1 MDVAN
6 LTVSIKTSGVSG
18 AKNDLNNLDGAV
30 KKAKNS
36 ADQFRGSLLAVKAAA
51 AAIAGSALIKEFVQT
66 ADAMSNMNSRLKMAT
81 SSMSEFLLQQKA
93 MHALARET
101 HSDIEDTTNLYV
113 KLAPA
118 LKDLGKSTSEINDI
132 VSSFTKALKLGG
144 ASAEESA
151 AAIKQF
157 GQAMG
162 SGALRGDEFNSIAEA
177 SPTLLRYMAEGLGV
191 NVGELRKLGSEGK
204 LTAEALSDAFSKM
217 KETIDED
224 FSQLPVTVGSAF
236 TDLKTE
242 IALIIDEFNNANGIT
257 QGLSATIK
265 FFADAIKNSKD
276 TIMGFVNGVID
287 FSKHLGILAA
297 TFYAVKKAKAVYM
310 ALSTPFVV
318 QVSTGTIQLGLMDRA
333 LMGVG
338 ATLGSIKA
346 AVISLKAAFMG
357 FLPTLAIYAAV
368 EAFLALK
375 DSMDDAGVSAGKL
388 NEILNTTN
396 AELQKLSQNK
406 RDLYGMSLQESLD
419 ANFKKRDELQKK
431 LDADRKYGKLNN
443 YFKLS
448 DKEKLEIKSQIEDI
462 NEQIHKTVEKRKEI
476 SKINLGLDTSATQE
490 KKDDAYLTSL
500 RKKIDNLHITTID
513 DLKKDLANVQKE
525 MADEAK
531 KPANTIRTQ
540 MAQEEYIEKLK
551 IKEKEILNKIN
562 KEETKSVKD
571 LNSAYLEIA
580 QSGMSEFEKA
590 RDNLER
596 KTKKWLEDGVN
607 PERVAYYRKN
617 ELKRINLEE
626 EKRKLTG
633 RGGLRSVKDTS
644 EQDAKKAERERI
656 RQINEELKL
665 KDRMFDLQKRAA
677 DLSYSEVEKNQ
688 KLVTIEYERAQASY
702 KALLDKKEISKQFY
716 DEAMAL
722 EERLYQKQMFDASEW
737 GRAMESGLSGVEN
750 AMSSFLDYSNDGF
763 LKFGDLAKS
772 VLGEIY
778 KALVRELIIS
788 QMIAAIRRGVSGLF
802 SGVGGAANAGAGAG
816 MAGAIGNAQG
826 GVYASAGLHAYANSI
841 VSKPTFFAFANGGV
855 PRLGVMGERNG
866 GSPEAI
872 MPLTRTSSG
881 DLGVKAQLS
890 NIKIEVINQ
899 TKEDAQVTNTQV
911 RQDPE
916 GYVVSLMMSGYAKN
930 KNGIRDMLRK

>member
-6 LTVSIKTSGVSG
+6 LNVSIKTSGVSG

-118 LKDLGKSTSEINDI
+118 LKDLGKSTSEINDM

-204 LTAEALSDAFSKM
+204 LTAEALSNAFSKM

-242 IALIIDEFNNANGIT
+242 ISLLADDFNKVSDATG
-257 QGLSATIK
+257 GLSGAIEY
-265 FFADAIKNSKD
+265 FANLIKNNRPDIVEFGRDAYRTFEFVGVSATEGLARLGKAFYGIYAALVSAVD
-276 TIMGFVNGVID
+276 LITNFIQNRLNSFYKAVEDGYNSFANKLHLDRIEIKPSTIGTD
-287 FSKHLGILAA
+287 FSKDVLEKMKSFDEVIQNAQKARENIVKELSNN
-297 TFYAVKKAKAVYM
+297 TTRQEYALREAKAL
-310 ALSTPFVV
+310 A
-318 QVSTGTIQLGLMDRA
+318 QLTTDIMRGRQDQKAVPRA
-333 LMGVG
+333 QESSKKGV
-338 ATLGSIKA
+338 AKA
-346 AVISLKAAFMG
+346 A
-357 FLPTLAIYAAV
+357 
-368 EAFLALK
+368 
-375 DSMDDAGVSAGKL
+375 
-388 NEILNTTN
+388 
-396 AELQKLSQNK
+396 
-406 RDLYGMSLQESLD
+406 R
-419 ANFKKRDELQKK
+419 
-431 LDADRKYGKLNN
+431 
-443 YFKLS
+443 
-448 DKEKLEIKSQIEDI
+448 
-462 NEQIHKTVEKRKEI
+462 
-476 SKINLGLDTSATQE
+476 
-490 KKDDAYLTSL
+490 
-500 RKKIDNLHITTID
+500 
-513 DLKKDLANVQKE
+513 
-525 MADEAK
+525 
-531 KPANTIRTQ
+531 
-540 MAQEEYIEKLK
+540 
-551 IKEKEILNKIN
+551 
-562 KEETKSVKD
+562 
-571 LNSAYLEIA
+571 
-580 QSGMSEFEKA
+580 
-590 RDNLER
+590 
-596 KTKKWLEDGVN
+596 
-607 PERVAYYRKN
+607 
-617 ELKRINLEE
+617 
-626 EKRKLTG
+626 
-633 RGGLRSVKDTS
+633 DTS

-688 KLVTIEYERAQASY
+688 KLVAIEYERAQASY
-702 KALLDKKEISKQFY
+702 KALLQKGEISRQFY

-737 GRAMESGLSGVEN
+737 GRAMESGLSGIEN
-750 AMSSFLDYSNDGF
+750 AMSSFLDYSSDGF

-802 SGVGGAANAGAGAG
+802 GGVGGAANAGAGAG

-841 VSKPTFFAFANGGV
+841 VSKPTFFAFANGGI
-855 PRLGVMGERNG
+855 PNLGVMGERNG

-872 MPLTRTSSG
+872 MPLARTSNG
-881 DLGVKAQLS
+881 DLGVKAQLA

-916 GYVVSLMMSGYAKN
+916 GYVISLVMSGYAKN

>member
-36 ADQFRGSLLAVKAAA
+36 ADQFRGTILAVKAAVA
-51 AAIAGSALIKEFVQT
+51 TLAGSALIKEFVQT

-118 LKDLGKSTSEINDI
+118 LKNLGKSTSEINDM

-151 AAIKQF
+151 SAIKQF

-242 IALIIDEFNNANGIT
+242 ISLLTDDFNKVSDATG
-257 QGLSATIK
+257 GLSGAIEY
-265 FFADAIKNSKD
+265 FANLIKNNRSD
-276 TIMGFVNGVID
+276 IIEFGRDVYRSFELMGT
-287 FSKHLGILAA
+287 GILYLGTGVVNAFTAIPTAVLLAIDNMVSIIEQRINAA
-297 TFYAVKKAKAVYM
+297 IGMAEMAYNTIAQLWGGEASFKRVDISTHLADGLLNFRSKLENEIKNIKKSAGGILDDIIEDTTKKEAGMREARALAQSAFDIVRGRQDQKAVPRAQESSKKGVAKA
-310 ALSTPFVV
+310 
-318 QVSTGTIQLGLMDRA
+318 
-333 LMGVG
+333 
-338 ATLGSIKA
+338 
-346 AVISLKAAFMG
+346 
-357 FLPTLAIYAAV
+357 
-368 EAFLALK
+368 
-375 DSMDDAGVSAGKL
+375 
-388 NEILNTTN
+388 
-396 AELQKLSQNK
+396 
-406 RDLYGMSLQESLD
+406 
-419 ANFKKRDELQKK
+419 
-431 LDADRKYGKLNN
+431 
-443 YFKLS
+443 
-448 DKEKLEIKSQIEDI
+448 
-462 NEQIHKTVEKRKEI
+462 
-476 SKINLGLDTSATQE
+476 
-490 KKDDAYLTSL
+490 
-500 RKKIDNLHITTID
+500 
-513 DLKKDLANVQKE
+513 
-525 MADEAK
+525 
-531 KPANTIRTQ
+531 
-540 MAQEEYIEKLK
+540 
-551 IKEKEILNKIN
+551 
-562 KEETKSVKD
+562 
-571 LNSAYLEIA
+571 
-580 QSGMSEFEKA
+580 A
-590 RDNLER
+590 R
-596 KTKKWLEDGVN
+596 
-607 PERVAYYRKN
+607 
-617 ELKRINLEE
+617 
-626 EKRKLTG
+626 
-633 RGGLRSVKDTS
+633 DTS

-688 KLVTIEYERAQASY
+688 KLVAIEYERARASY

-737 GRAMESGLSGVEN
+737 GRAMESGLSGIEN
-750 AMSSFLDYSNDGF
+750 AMSSFLDYSSDGF

-802 SGVGGAANAGAGAG
+802 GGVGGAANAGAGAG
-816 MAGAIGNAQG
+816 LAGAIPHAQG

-841 VSKPTFFAFANGGV
+841 VSKPTFFAFANGGI
-855 PRLGVMGERNG
+855 PNLGVMGERNG

-872 MPLTRTSSG
+872 MPLTRTSNG
-881 DLGVKAQLS
+881 DLGVKAQLA

-916 GYVVSLMMSGYAKN
+916 GYVVSLVMSGYAKN

>member
-1 MDVAN
+1 MFESVLRVVFKSEGLDKTKDDLKKLDRETKELKKNAEQLRN
-6 LTVSIKTSGVSG
+6 SIKS
-18 AKNDLNNLDGAV
+18 LDQVRSAITALRTAV
-30 KKAKNS
+30 A
-36 ADQFRGSLLAVKAAA
+36 AV
-51 AAIAGSALIKEFVQT
+51 AGSALIKELIQT

-113 KLAPA
+113 KLVPA
-118 LKDLGKSTSEINDI
+118 LKDLGKSTSEINDM

-144 ASAEESA
+144 ASAQESA

-242 IALIIDEFNNANGIT
+242 ISLLTDDFNKVSDATGGISGAIEYFANLIKNNRSDIIEFGRDVYRSFELMGTGILYLGAGVVKSFT
-257 QGLSATIK
+257 TMPAAVLSAVDKMVDVIVQRINATIDMAETAYNTIAQLWGGETSFK
-265 FFADAIKNSKD
+265 RVDISTHLADGLLNFRSKLEDEIKNIKKSA
-276 TIMGFVNGVID
+276 
-287 FSKHLGILAA
+287 SGILDDIIED
-297 TFYAVKKAKAVYM
+297 TTKKEAGMREARALAQSAFDIMRGRQDQKAV
-310 ALSTPFVV
+310 P
-318 QVSTGTIQLGLMDRA
+318 RA
-333 LMGVG
+333 
-338 ATLGSIKA
+338 
-346 AVISLKAAFMG
+346 
-357 FLPTLAIYAAV
+357 
-368 EAFLALK
+368 
-375 DSMDDAGVSAGKL
+375 
-388 NEILNTTN
+388 
-396 AELQKLSQNK
+396 
-406 RDLYGMSLQESLD
+406 QESS
-419 ANFKKRDELQKK
+419 KK
-431 LDADRKYGKLNN
+431 G
-443 YFKLS
+443 
-448 DKEKLEIKSQIEDI
+448 
-462 NEQIHKTVEKRKEI
+462 V
-476 SKINLGLDTSATQE
+476 
-490 KKDDAYLTSL
+490 
-500 RKKIDNLHITTID
+500 
-513 DLKKDLANVQKE
+513 
-525 MADEAK
+525 
-531 KPANTIRTQ
+531 
-540 MAQEEYIEKLK
+540 
-551 IKEKEILNKIN
+551 
-562 KEETKSVKD
+562 
-571 LNSAYLEIA
+571 
-580 QSGMSEFEKA
+580 A
-590 RDNLER
+590 RAAR
-596 KTKKWLEDGVN
+596 
-607 PERVAYYRKN
+607 
-617 ELKRINLEE
+617 
-626 EKRKLTG
+626 
-633 RGGLRSVKDTS
+633 DTS

-688 KLVTIEYERAQASY
+688 KLASIEYERARASY

-722 EERLYQKQMFDASEW
+722 EEKLYQKQMFDASEW
-737 GRAMESGLSGVEN
+737 GRVMESGLSGIEN
-750 AMSSFLDYSNDGF
+750 AMSSFLDYSSDGF

-788 QMIAAIRRGVSGLF
+788 QMIATIRRGVSGLF
-802 SGVGGAANAGAGAG
+802 GGVGGAANAGAGAG
-816 MAGAIGNAQG
+816 LAGAIPHAQG

-841 VSKPTFFAFANGGV
+841 VSKPTFFAFANGGI
-855 PRLGVMGERNG
+855 PNLGVMGERNG

-872 MPLTRTSSG
+872 MPLTRTSNG
-881 DLGVKAQLS
+881 DLGVKAQLA

-916 GYVVSLMMSGYAKN
+916 GYVVSLVMSGYAKN

>member
-6 LTVSIKTSGVSG
+6 LNISIKTSGVSG
-18 AKNDLNNLDGAV
+18 AKNDLNNLDGTV

-36 ADQFRGSLLAVKAAA
+36 ADQFRGTILAVKAAVA
-51 AAIAGSALIKEFVQT
+51 TLAGSALIKEFVQT

-118 LKDLGKSTSEINDI
+118 LKDLGKSTGEINDM

-144 ASAEESA
+144 ASAQESA

-242 IALIIDEFNNANGIT
+242 ISLLTDDFNKVSDATGGISGAIEYFAN
-257 QGLSATIK
+257 L
-265 FFADAIKNSKD
+265 IKNNRSD
-276 TIMGFVNGVID
+276 IIEFGRDVYRSFELMGT
-287 FSKHLGILAA
+287 GILYLGTGVVNAFTAIPTAVLLAIDNMVAVIEQRINAA
-297 TFYAVKKAKAVYM
+297 IGMAETAYNTIAQLWGGETSFKRVDISTHLADGLLNFRSKLEDEIKNIKKSAGGILDDIIEDTTKKEAGMREARALAQSAFDIMRGRQDQKAAPRAQESSKKGVAKA
-310 ALSTPFVV
+310 
-318 QVSTGTIQLGLMDRA
+318 
-333 LMGVG
+333 
-338 ATLGSIKA
+338 
-346 AVISLKAAFMG
+346 
-357 FLPTLAIYAAV
+357 
-368 EAFLALK
+368 
-375 DSMDDAGVSAGKL
+375 
-388 NEILNTTN
+388 
-396 AELQKLSQNK
+396 
-406 RDLYGMSLQESLD
+406 
-419 ANFKKRDELQKK
+419 
-431 LDADRKYGKLNN
+431 
-443 YFKLS
+443 
-448 DKEKLEIKSQIEDI
+448 
-462 NEQIHKTVEKRKEI
+462 
-476 SKINLGLDTSATQE
+476 
-490 KKDDAYLTSL
+490 
-500 RKKIDNLHITTID
+500 
-513 DLKKDLANVQKE
+513 
-525 MADEAK
+525 
-531 KPANTIRTQ
+531 
-540 MAQEEYIEKLK
+540 
-551 IKEKEILNKIN
+551 
-562 KEETKSVKD
+562 
-571 LNSAYLEIA
+571 
-580 QSGMSEFEKA
+580 A
-590 RDNLER
+590 R
-596 KTKKWLEDGVN
+596 
-607 PERVAYYRKN
+607 
-617 ELKRINLEE
+617 
-626 EKRKLTG
+626 
-633 RGGLRSVKDTS
+633 DTS

-688 KLVTIEYERAQASY
+688 KLASIEYERARASY

-722 EERLYQKQMFDASEW
+722 EEKLYQKQMFDASEW
-737 GRAMESGLSGVEN
+737 GRAMESGLGSIEN
-750 AMSSFLDYSNDGF
+750 AMSSFLDYSSDGF

-802 SGVGGAANAGAGAG
+802 GGVGGAANAGAGAG
-816 MAGAIGNAQG
+816 LAGAIPHAQG

-855 PRLGVMGERNG
+855 PNLGVMGERNG

-872 MPLTRTSSG
+872 MPLARTSNG
-881 DLGVKAQLS
+881 DLGVKAQLA

-916 GYVVSLMMSGYAKN
+916 GYVVSLVMSGYAKN

>member
-6 LTVSIKTSGVSG
+6 LNISIKTSGVSG
-18 AKNDLNNLDGAV
+18 AKNDLNNLDNA
-30 KKAKNS
+30 AKRAKSS
-36 ADQFRGSLLAVKAAA
+36 ADQFRGTLLAVKTAVAAL
-51 AAIAGSALIKEFVQT
+51 AGSALIKEFVQT

-118 LKDLGKSTSEINDI
+118 LKDLGKSTSEINDM

-242 IALIIDEFNNANGIT
+242 ISLLADDFNKVSDATGGISGSIEYFANLIKNNRSDIIEFGRDVYRSFELMGTGILYLGAGIVKSFT
-257 QGLSATIK
+257 AMPAAVLSAVDKMVDVIVQRINAVIGMAEMAYNTIAQLWGGETSFK
-265 FFADAIKNSKD
+265 RVDISTHLADGLLNFRSKLEDEIKNIKKSA
-276 TIMGFVNGVID
+276 G
-287 FSKHLGILAA
+287 GILDDIIEDTTRKEAGMREA
-297 TFYAVKKAKAVYM
+297 RALAQSAFDIMRGKQDQKAVPRAQESSKKGVAKA
-310 ALSTPFVV
+310 
-318 QVSTGTIQLGLMDRA
+318 
-333 LMGVG
+333 
-338 ATLGSIKA
+338 
-346 AVISLKAAFMG
+346 
-357 FLPTLAIYAAV
+357 
-368 EAFLALK
+368 
-375 DSMDDAGVSAGKL
+375 
-388 NEILNTTN
+388 
-396 AELQKLSQNK
+396 
-406 RDLYGMSLQESLD
+406 
-419 ANFKKRDELQKK
+419 
-431 LDADRKYGKLNN
+431 
-443 YFKLS
+443 
-448 DKEKLEIKSQIEDI
+448 
-462 NEQIHKTVEKRKEI
+462 
-476 SKINLGLDTSATQE
+476 
-490 KKDDAYLTSL
+490 
-500 RKKIDNLHITTID
+500 
-513 DLKKDLANVQKE
+513 
-525 MADEAK
+525 
-531 KPANTIRTQ
+531 
-540 MAQEEYIEKLK
+540 
-551 IKEKEILNKIN
+551 
-562 KEETKSVKD
+562 
-571 LNSAYLEIA
+571 
-580 QSGMSEFEKA
+580 A
-590 RDNLER
+590 R
-596 KTKKWLEDGVN
+596 
-607 PERVAYYRKN
+607 
-617 ELKRINLEE
+617 
-626 EKRKLTG
+626 
-633 RGGLRSVKDTS
+633 DTS

-688 KLVTIEYERAQASY
+688 KLVAIEYERAQASY
-702 KALLDKKEISKQFY
+702 KALLQKGEISKQFY

-737 GRAMESGLSGVEN
+737 GRAMESGLSGIEN
-750 AMSSFLDYSNDGF
+750 AMSSFLDYSSDGF

-802 SGVGGAANAGAGAG
+802 GGVGGAANAGAGAG

-841 VSKPTFFAFANGGV
+841 VSKPTFFAFANGGI
-855 PRLGVMGERNG
+855 PNLGVMGERNG

-881 DLGVKAQLS
+881 DLGVKAQLA

-916 GYVVSLMMSGYAKN
+916 GYVISLVMSGYAKN

>member
-6 LTVSIKTSGVSG
+6 LNISIKTSGVSG

-30 KKAKNS
+30 KKAKSS
-36 ADQFRGSLLAVKAAA
+36 ADQFRGTILAVKAAVA
-51 AAIAGSALIKEFVQT
+51 TLAGSALIKEFVQT

-118 LKDLGKSTSEINDI
+118 LKDLGKSTSEINDM

-144 ASAEESA
+144 ASAQESA

-242 IALIIDEFNNANGIT
+242 ISLLTDDFNKVSDATGGISGAIEYFAN
-257 QGLSATIK
+257 L
-265 FFADAIKNSKD
+265 IKNNRSD
-276 TIMGFVNGVID
+276 IIEFGRDVYRSFELMGT
-287 FSKHLGILAA
+287 GILYLGAGVVNAFTAIPTAVLLAIDNMVAVIEQRINAA
-297 TFYAVKKAKAVYM
+297 IGMAETAYNTIAQLWGGEASFKRVDISTHLADGLLNFRSKLEDEIKNIKKSAGGILDDIIEDTTRKEAGMREAKALAQSAFDIMRGRQDQKAV
-310 ALSTPFVV
+310 P
-318 QVSTGTIQLGLMDRA
+318 RA
-333 LMGVG
+333 QENSKKGV
-338 ATLGSIKA
+338 AKA
-346 AVISLKAAFMG
+346 A
-357 FLPTLAIYAAV
+357 
-368 EAFLALK
+368 
-375 DSMDDAGVSAGKL
+375 
-388 NEILNTTN
+388 
-396 AELQKLSQNK
+396 
-406 RDLYGMSLQESLD
+406 R
-419 ANFKKRDELQKK
+419 
-431 LDADRKYGKLNN
+431 
-443 YFKLS
+443 
-448 DKEKLEIKSQIEDI
+448 
-462 NEQIHKTVEKRKEI
+462 
-476 SKINLGLDTSATQE
+476 
-490 KKDDAYLTSL
+490 
-500 RKKIDNLHITTID
+500 
-513 DLKKDLANVQKE
+513 
-525 MADEAK
+525 
-531 KPANTIRTQ
+531 
-540 MAQEEYIEKLK
+540 
-551 IKEKEILNKIN
+551 
-562 KEETKSVKD
+562 
-571 LNSAYLEIA
+571 
-580 QSGMSEFEKA
+580 
-590 RDNLER
+590 
-596 KTKKWLEDGVN
+596 
-607 PERVAYYRKN
+607 
-617 ELKRINLEE
+617 
-626 EKRKLTG
+626 
-633 RGGLRSVKDTS
+633 DTS

-688 KLVTIEYERAQASY
+688 KLASIEYERARASY

-722 EERLYQKQMFDASEW
+722 EEKLYQKQMFDASEW
-737 GRAMESGLSGVEN
+737 GRVMESGLSGIEN
-750 AMSSFLDYSNDGF
+750 AMSSFLDYSSDGF

-802 SGVGGAANAGAGAG
+802 GGVGGAANAGAGAG
-816 MAGAIGNAQG
+816 LAGAIPHAQG

-841 VSKPTFFAFANGGV
+841 VSKPTFFAFANGGI
-855 PRLGVMGERNG
+855 PNLGVMGERNG

-872 MPLTRTSSG
+872 MPLTRTSNG
-881 DLGVKAQLS
+881 DLGVKAQLA

-916 GYVVSLMMSGYAKN
+916 GYVVSLVMSGYAKN

>member
-6 LTVSIKTSGVSG
+6 LTVSIKTSGVGG

-36 ADQFRGSLLAVKAAA
+36 ADQFRGTILAVKAAVA
-51 AAIAGSALIKEFVQT
+51 TLASSALIKEFVQT

-118 LKDLGKSTSEINDI
+118 LKDLGKSTSEINDM

-204 LTAEALSDAFSKM
+204 LTAETLSDAFSKM
-217 KETIDED
+217 KKTIDED

-242 IALIIDEFNNANGIT
+242 ISLLTDDFNKVSDATGGISGAIEYFANLIKNNRPDIVEFGRDAYRTFEFVGV
-257 QGLSATIK
+257 SATEGLARLGKAFYGIYAALVSAVDLITNFIQNRLNSFYK
-265 FFADAIKNSKD
+265 AVEDGYNSFADKLHLDRIEIKPS
-276 TIMGFVNGVID
+276 TIGTD
-287 FSKHLGILAA
+287 FSKDVLEKMKSFDEAIQNAQKARENIVKELSNN
-297 TFYAVKKAKAVYM
+297 TTRQEYALREAKAL
-310 ALSTPFVV
+310 A
-318 QVSTGTIQLGLMDRA
+318 QLTTDIMRGRQDQKAVPRA
-333 LMGVG
+333 QENSKKG
-338 ATLGSIKA
+338 AAKA
-346 AVISLKAAFMG
+346 A
-357 FLPTLAIYAAV
+357 
-368 EAFLALK
+368 
-375 DSMDDAGVSAGKL
+375 
-388 NEILNTTN
+388 
-396 AELQKLSQNK
+396 
-406 RDLYGMSLQESLD
+406 R
-419 ANFKKRDELQKK
+419 
-431 LDADRKYGKLNN
+431 
-443 YFKLS
+443 
-448 DKEKLEIKSQIEDI
+448 
-462 NEQIHKTVEKRKEI
+462 
-476 SKINLGLDTSATQE
+476 
-490 KKDDAYLTSL
+490 
-500 RKKIDNLHITTID
+500 
-513 DLKKDLANVQKE
+513 
-525 MADEAK
+525 
-531 KPANTIRTQ
+531 
-540 MAQEEYIEKLK
+540 
-551 IKEKEILNKIN
+551 
-562 KEETKSVKD
+562 
-571 LNSAYLEIA
+571 
-580 QSGMSEFEKA
+580 
-590 RDNLER
+590 
-596 KTKKWLEDGVN
+596 
-607 PERVAYYRKN
+607 
-617 ELKRINLEE
+617 
-626 EKRKLTG
+626 
-633 RGGLRSVKDTS
+633 DTS

-688 KLVTIEYERAQASY
+688 KLVAIEYERARASY

-737 GRAMESGLSGVEN
+737 GRAMESGLSGIEN
-750 AMSSFLDYSNDGF
+750 AMSSFLDYSSDGF

-802 SGVGGAANAGAGAG
+802 GGVGGAANAGAGAG

-826 GVYASAGLHAYANSI
+826 GIYASAGLHAYANSI

-872 MPLTRTSSG
+872 MPLARTSNG
-881 DLGVKAQLS
+881 DLGVRAQLS

-916 GYVVSLMMSGYAKN
+916 GYVVSLVMSGYAKN

>member
-18 AKNDLNNLDGAV
+18 AKKDLNNLDGAV

-36 ADQFRGSLLAVKAAA
+36 ADQFRGSLLAIKAAA

-118 LKDLGKSTSEINDI
+118 LKDLGKSTSEINDM

-204 LTAEALSDAFSKM
+204 LTAKALAEAFAKM

-242 IALIIDEFNNANGIT
+242 ISLLTDDFNKVSDATG
-257 QGLSATIK
+257 GLSGAIEY
-265 FFADAIKNSKD
+265 FANLIKNNRSD
-276 TIMGFVNGVID
+276 IIEFGRDVYRSFELMGT
-287 FSKHLGILAA
+287 GILYLGAGVVKSFTAMPAA
-297 TFYAVKKAKAVYM
+297 VLSAVDKMVDVIVQRINAVIGMAETAYNTIAQLWGGETSFKRVDISTHLADGLLNFRSKLEDEIKNIKKSAGGILDDIIEDTTKKEAGMREARALAQSAFDIMRGRQDQKAVPRAQESSKKGVAKA
-310 ALSTPFVV
+310 
-318 QVSTGTIQLGLMDRA
+318 
-333 LMGVG
+333 
-338 ATLGSIKA
+338 
-346 AVISLKAAFMG
+346 
-357 FLPTLAIYAAV
+357 
-368 EAFLALK
+368 
-375 DSMDDAGVSAGKL
+375 
-388 NEILNTTN
+388 
-396 AELQKLSQNK
+396 
-406 RDLYGMSLQESLD
+406 
-419 ANFKKRDELQKK
+419 
-431 LDADRKYGKLNN
+431 
-443 YFKLS
+443 
-448 DKEKLEIKSQIEDI
+448 
-462 NEQIHKTVEKRKEI
+462 
-476 SKINLGLDTSATQE
+476 
-490 KKDDAYLTSL
+490 
-500 RKKIDNLHITTID
+500 
-513 DLKKDLANVQKE
+513 
-525 MADEAK
+525 
-531 KPANTIRTQ
+531 
-540 MAQEEYIEKLK
+540 
-551 IKEKEILNKIN
+551 
-562 KEETKSVKD
+562 
-571 LNSAYLEIA
+571 
-580 QSGMSEFEKA
+580 A
-590 RDNLER
+590 R
-596 KTKKWLEDGVN
+596 
-607 PERVAYYRKN
+607 
-617 ELKRINLEE
+617 
-626 EKRKLTG
+626 
-633 RGGLRSVKDTS
+633 DTS

-722 EERLYQKQMFDASEW
+722 EEKLYQKQMFDASEW
-737 GRAMESGLSGVEN
+737 GRVMENGLSGIEN
-750 AMSSFLDYSNDGF
+750 AMSSFLDYSSDGF

-788 QMIAAIRRGVSGLF
+788 QMIAAIRRGVMGLF
-802 SGVGGAANAGAGAG
+802 GGVGGAANAGAGAG
-816 MAGAIGNAQG
+816 LAGAIPHAQG

-841 VSKPTFFAFANGGV
+841 VSKPTFFAFANGGI
-855 PRLGVMGERNG
+855 PNLGVMGEKNG

-872 MPLTRTSSG
+872 MPLARTSSG

-916 GYVVSLMMSGYAKN
+916 GYVVSLVMSGYAKN

>member
-6 LTVSIKTSGVSG
+6 LNISIKTSGVSG
-18 AKNDLNNLDGAV
+18 AKNDLNNLDNAA
-30 KKAKNS
+30 KRAKNS
-36 ADQFRGSLLAVKAAA
+36 AEQFRGTILAVKAAVA
-51 AAIAGSALIKEFVQT
+51 ALAGSALIKEFVQT

-118 LKDLGKSTSEINDI
+118 LKDLGKSTSEINDM

-236 TDLKTE
+236 ADLKTE
-242 IALIIDEFNNANGIT
+242 ISLLTDDFNKVSDATG
-257 QGLSATIK
+257 GLSGAIEYFANLIKDNRSDIIEFGRDVYRSFELMGTGILYLGAGVVKAFTAMPAAVLSAVDKMVDVIEQRINAAIGMAEMAYNTIAQLWGGETSFK
-265 FFADAIKNSKD
+265 RVDISTHLADGLLNFRSKLEDEIKNIKKSA
-276 TIMGFVNGVID
+276 
-287 FSKHLGILAA
+287 SGILDDIIEDTTKKEAGMREA
-297 TFYAVKKAKAVYM
+297 RALAQSAFDIMRGRQDQKAVPRAQESNKKGVAKA
-310 ALSTPFVV
+310 
-318 QVSTGTIQLGLMDRA
+318 
-333 LMGVG
+333 
-338 ATLGSIKA
+338 
-346 AVISLKAAFMG
+346 
-357 FLPTLAIYAAV
+357 
-368 EAFLALK
+368 
-375 DSMDDAGVSAGKL
+375 
-388 NEILNTTN
+388 
-396 AELQKLSQNK
+396 
-406 RDLYGMSLQESLD
+406 
-419 ANFKKRDELQKK
+419 
-431 LDADRKYGKLNN
+431 
-443 YFKLS
+443 
-448 DKEKLEIKSQIEDI
+448 
-462 NEQIHKTVEKRKEI
+462 
-476 SKINLGLDTSATQE
+476 
-490 KKDDAYLTSL
+490 
-500 RKKIDNLHITTID
+500 
-513 DLKKDLANVQKE
+513 
-525 MADEAK
+525 
-531 KPANTIRTQ
+531 
-540 MAQEEYIEKLK
+540 
-551 IKEKEILNKIN
+551 
-562 KEETKSVKD
+562 
-571 LNSAYLEIA
+571 
-580 QSGMSEFEKA
+580 A
-590 RDNLER
+590 R
-596 KTKKWLEDGVN
+596 
-607 PERVAYYRKN
+607 
-617 ELKRINLEE
+617 
-626 EKRKLTG
+626 
-633 RGGLRSVKDTS
+633 DTS

-722 EERLYQKQMFDASEW
+722 EEKLYQKQMFDASEW
-737 GRAMESGLSGVEN
+737 GRAMESGLSGIEN
-750 AMSSFLDYSNDGF
+750 AMSSFLDYSSDGF

-788 QMIAAIRRGVSGLF
+788 QMIAAIRRGVMGLF
-802 SGVGGAANAGAGAG
+802 GGVGGAANAGAGAG

-872 MPLTRTSSG
+872 MPLTRTSNG

-916 GYVVSLMMSGYAKN
+916 GYVVSLVMSGYAKN

>member
-36 ADQFRGSLLAVKAAA
+36 ADQFRGTILAVKAAVA
-51 AAIAGSALIKEFVQT
+51 TLAGSALIREFVQT

-81 SSMSEFLLQQKA
+81 GSMSEFLLQQKA
-93 MHALARET
+93 MHALVRET

-118 LKDLGKSTSEINDI
+118 LKDLGKSTSEINDM

-242 IALIIDEFNNANGIT
+242 ISLLADDFNKVSDATG
-257 QGLSATIK
+257 GLSGAIEY
-265 FFADAIKNSKD
+265 FANLIKNNRSD
-276 TIMGFVNGVID
+276 IIEFGRDVYRSFELMGT
-287 FSKHLGILAA
+287 GILYLGTGVVNAFTAIPTAVLLAIDNMVSIIEQRINAA
-297 TFYAVKKAKAVYM
+297 IGMAEMAYNTIAQLWGGEASFKRVDISTHLADGLLNFRSKLEDEIKNIKKSAGGILDDIIEDTTKKEAGMRGARALAQSAFDIVRGRQDQKAVPRAQESSKKGVAKA
-310 ALSTPFVV
+310 
-318 QVSTGTIQLGLMDRA
+318 
-333 LMGVG
+333 
-338 ATLGSIKA
+338 
-346 AVISLKAAFMG
+346 
-357 FLPTLAIYAAV
+357 
-368 EAFLALK
+368 
-375 DSMDDAGVSAGKL
+375 
-388 NEILNTTN
+388 
-396 AELQKLSQNK
+396 
-406 RDLYGMSLQESLD
+406 
-419 ANFKKRDELQKK
+419 
-431 LDADRKYGKLNN
+431 
-443 YFKLS
+443 
-448 DKEKLEIKSQIEDI
+448 
-462 NEQIHKTVEKRKEI
+462 
-476 SKINLGLDTSATQE
+476 
-490 KKDDAYLTSL
+490 
-500 RKKIDNLHITTID
+500 
-513 DLKKDLANVQKE
+513 
-525 MADEAK
+525 
-531 KPANTIRTQ
+531 
-540 MAQEEYIEKLK
+540 
-551 IKEKEILNKIN
+551 
-562 KEETKSVKD
+562 
-571 LNSAYLEIA
+571 
-580 QSGMSEFEKA
+580 A
-590 RDNLER
+590 R
-596 KTKKWLEDGVN
+596 
-607 PERVAYYRKN
+607 
-617 ELKRINLEE
+617 
-626 EKRKLTG
+626 
-633 RGGLRSVKDTS
+633 DTS

-688 KLVTIEYERAQASY
+688 KLVAIEYERAQASY
-702 KALLDKKEISKQFY
+702 KALLQKGEISRQFY

-737 GRAMESGLSGVEN
+737 GRAMENGLNGIEN
-750 AMSSFLDYSNDGF
+750 AMSSFLDYSSDGF

-778 KALVRELIIS
+778 KALVCELIIS
-788 QMIAAIRRGVSGLF
+788 QMIAAIRNGIMGYRLNA
-802 SGVGGAANAGAGAG
+802 AANAGAGAG
-816 MAGAIGNAQG
+816 LAGAIPHAQG

-841 VSKPTFFAFANGGV
+841 VSKPTFFAFANGGI

-916 GYVVSLMMSGYAKN
+916 GYVVSLVMSGYAKN

>member
-6 LTVSIKTSGVSG
+6 LNISIKTSGVSG
-18 AKNDLNNLDGAV
+18 AKNDLNNLDNAA
-30 KKAKNS
+30 KRAKNS
-36 ADQFRGSLLAVKAAA
+36 AEQFRGTILAVKAAVA
-51 AAIAGSALIKEFVQT
+51 ALAGSALIKEFVQT

-118 LKDLGKSTSEINDI
+118 LKDLGKSTSEINDM

-242 IALIIDEFNNANGIT
+242 IALTIDEFNNANGIT
-257 QGLSATIK
+257 QNLSAAIK
-265 FFADAIKNSKD
+265 FFADAIKDSKD
-276 TIMGFVNGVID
+276 TIVGFVNGVIS
-287 FSKHLGILAA
+287 FAKHLGILAA
-297 TFYAVKKAKAVYM
+297 TFYAVKRAKAAYM
-310 ALSTPFVV
+310 ALSTPFVA
-318 QVSTGTIQLGLMDRA
+318 QISAGTIQLGLMDRA
-333 LMGVG
+333 LMSAGV
-338 ATLGSIKA
+338 TLGSVKA
-346 AVISLKAAFMG
+346 AVIGLKTAFMG
-357 FLPTLAIYAAV
+357 FLPTLAVYAAV

-375 DSMDDAGVSAGKL
+375 DSMDEAGISADKL
-388 NEILNTTN
+388 NQILNTTN
-396 AELQKLSQNK
+396 AELSKLSQNK
-406 RDLYGMSLQESLD
+406 RDLYNMNLQESLD
-419 ANFKKRDELQKK
+419 ADFKKRNELQKK
-431 LDADRKYGKLNN
+431 LDADRKYGGLNS

-448 DKEKLEIKSQIEDI
+448 DKEKLEIKNQIEDI

-476 SKINLGLDTSATQE
+476 SKINLGLDASVDQE
-490 KKDDAYLTSL
+490 KKDDAYLNSL
-500 RKKIDNLHITTID
+500 QKKISNLHITTID
-513 DLKKDLANVQKE
+513 DLKKDLANVRKE
-525 MADEAK
+525 MAEEAK
-531 KPANTIRTQ
+531 KPADTIRTQ
-540 MAQEEYIEKLK
+540 VAQEEYLNKLK
-551 IKEKEILNKIN
+551 IKEKEILDKIT

-580 QSGMSEFEKA
+580 QSGMSEFDKA
-590 RDNLER
+590 RDNIMR
-596 KTKKWLEDGVN
+596 KTQQWLKDGID
-607 PERVAYYRKN
+607 PEKVAYYRKN
-617 ELKRINLEE
+617 ELKKIDLNEA
-626 EKRKLTG
+626 KQKLAG
-633 RGGLRSVKDTS
+633 RRGLPKDTS

-737 GRAMESGLSGVEN
+737 GRVMESGLSGIEN
-750 AMSSFLDYSNDGF
+750 AMSNFLDYSSDGF

-802 SGVGGAANAGAGAG
+802 GGVGGAANAGAGAG

-826 GVYASAGLHAYANSI
+826 GVYAGAGLHAYANSI
-841 VSKPTFFAFANGGV
+841 VSKPTFFAFANGGI
-855 PRLGVMGERNG
+855 PNLGVMGERNG

-881 DLGVKAQLS
+881 DLGVRAQLS

-916 GYVVSLMMSGYAKN
+916 GYVVSLVMSGYAKN

>member
-6 LTVSIKTSGVSG
+6 LNISIKTSGVSG

-36 ADQFRGSLLAVKAAA
+36 ADQFRGTILAVKAAVA
-51 AAIAGSALIKEFVQT
+51 TLAGSALIREFVQA
-66 ADAMSNMNSRLKMAT
+66 ADALSNMNSRLKMAT

-118 LKDLGKSTSEINDI
+118 LKDLGKSTSEINDM

-144 ASAEESA
+144 ASAQESA

-242 IALIIDEFNNANGIT
+242 ISLLTDDFNKVSDATGGISGAIEYFANLIKNNRSDIIEFGRDVYRSFELMGTGILYLGAGVVKSFT
-257 QGLSATIK
+257 TIPAAVLSAVDKMVDVIVQRINATIDMAETAYNTIAQLWGGETSFK
-265 FFADAIKNSKD
+265 RVDISTHLADGLLNFRSKLEDEIKNIKKSA
-276 TIMGFVNGVID
+276 
-287 FSKHLGILAA
+287 SGILDDIIED
-297 TFYAVKKAKAVYM
+297 TTKKEAGMREARALAQSAFDIMRGRQDQKAV
-310 ALSTPFVV
+310 P
-318 QVSTGTIQLGLMDRA
+318 R
-333 LMGVG
+333 
-338 ATLGSIKA
+338 
-346 AVISLKAAFMG
+346 
-357 FLPTLAIYAAV
+357 
-368 EAFLALK
+368 
-375 DSMDDAGVSAGKL
+375 
-388 NEILNTTN
+388 
-396 AELQKLSQNK
+396 
-406 RDLYGMSLQESLD
+406 
-419 ANFKKRDELQKK
+419 
-431 LDADRKYGKLNN
+431 
-443 YFKLS
+443 
-448 DKEKLEIKSQIEDI
+448 
-462 NEQIHKTVEKRKEI
+462 
-476 SKINLGLDTSATQE
+476 
-490 KKDDAYLTSL
+490 
-500 RKKIDNLHITTID
+500 
-513 DLKKDLANVQKE
+513 
-525 MADEAK
+525 
-531 KPANTIRTQ
+531 
-540 MAQEEYIEKLK
+540 AQEGSKK
-551 IKEKEILNKIN
+551 G
-562 KEETKSVKD
+562 V
-571 LNSAYLEIA
+571 
-580 QSGMSEFEKA
+580 A
-590 RDNLER
+590 RAAR
-596 KTKKWLEDGVN
+596 
-607 PERVAYYRKN
+607 
-617 ELKRINLEE
+617 
-626 EKRKLTG
+626 
-633 RGGLRSVKDTS
+633 DTS

-688 KLVTIEYERAQASY
+688 KLASIEYERARASY

-722 EERLYQKQMFDASEW
+722 EEKLYQKQMFDASEW
-737 GRAMESGLSGVEN
+737 GRVMESGLSGIEN
-750 AMSSFLDYSNDGF
+750 AMSSFLDYSSDGF

-788 QMIAAIRRGVSGLF
+788 QMIAAIRNGIMGYRLNA
-802 SGVGGAANAGAGAG
+802 AANAGAGAG
-816 MAGAIGNAQG
+816 LAGAIPHAQG

-841 VSKPTFFAFANGGV
+841 VSKPTFFAFANGGI
-855 PRLGVMGERNG
+855 PNLGVMGERNG

-872 MPLTRTSSG
+872 MPLTRTSNG
-881 DLGVKAQLS
+881 DLGVKAQLA

-916 GYVVSLMMSGYAKN
+916 GYVVSLVMSGYAKN

>member
-36 ADQFRGSLLAVKAAA
+36 ADQFRGTILAVKAAVA
-51 AAIAGSALIKEFVQT
+51 TLAGSALIKEFVGV

-118 LKDLGKSTSEINDI
+118 LKDLGKSTSEINDM

-144 ASAEESA
+144 ASAQESA

-177 SPTLLRYMAEGLGV
+177 SPTLLRYMAEGLGA

-204 LTAEALSDAFSKM
+204 LTAEALSEAFSKM

-242 IALIIDEFNNANGIT
+242 ISLLADDFNKVSDATGGLSGAIEYFANLIKNNRSDIIEFGRDVYRSFELMGTGILYLGTGVVNAFTAIPTAVLLAIDNMVAVIEQRINAAIGMAETAYNTIAQLWGGETSFKRVDISTHLADGLLNFRSKLEDEIKNIKKSASGILNDIID
-257 QGLSATIK
+257 
-265 FFADAIKNSKD
+265 D
-276 TIMGFVNGVID
+276 TTRKEAGMRE
-287 FSKHLGILAA
+287 
-297 TFYAVKKAKAVYM
+297 AKALAQSAFDIMRGKQDQKAV
-310 ALSTPFVV
+310 P
-318 QVSTGTIQLGLMDRA
+318 RA
-333 LMGVG
+333 
-338 ATLGSIKA
+338 
-346 AVISLKAAFMG
+346 
-357 FLPTLAIYAAV
+357 
-368 EAFLALK
+368 
-375 DSMDDAGVSAGKL
+375 
-388 NEILNTTN
+388 
-396 AELQKLSQNK
+396 
-406 RDLYGMSLQESLD
+406 QESS
-419 ANFKKRDELQKK
+419 KKGT
-431 LDADRKYGKLNN
+431 A
-443 YFKLS
+443 
-448 DKEKLEIKSQIEDI
+448 
-462 NEQIHKTVEKRKEI
+462 
-476 SKINLGLDTSATQE
+476 
-490 KKDDAYLTSL
+490 
-500 RKKIDNLHITTID
+500 
-513 DLKKDLANVQKE
+513 
-525 MADEAK
+525 
-531 KPANTIRTQ
+531 
-540 MAQEEYIEKLK
+540 
-551 IKEKEILNKIN
+551 
-562 KEETKSVKD
+562 
-571 LNSAYLEIA
+571 
-580 QSGMSEFEKA
+580 
-590 RDNLER
+590 
-596 KTKKWLEDGVN
+596 
-607 PERVAYYRKN
+607 RVARAT
-617 ELKRINLEE
+617 R
-626 EKRKLTG
+626 
-633 RGGLRSVKDTS
+633 DAS

-677 DLSYSEVEKNQ
+677 DLSYGEVEKNQ
-688 KLVTIEYERAQASY
+688 KLASIEYERARASY

-722 EERLYQKQMFDASEW
+722 EERLFQKQMFNASEW
-737 GRAMESGLSGVEN
+737 GRVMESGLSGIEN
-750 AMSSFLDYSNDGF
+750 AMSSFLDYSSDGF

-802 SGVGGAANAGAGAG
+802 GGVGSAANAGAGAG
-816 MAGAIGNAQG
+816 LAGAIPHAHG
-826 GVYASAGLHAYANSI
+826 GIYASAGLHAYANSI
-841 VSKPTFFAFANGGV
+841 VSKPTFFAFANGGI
-855 PRLGVMGERNG
+855 PNLGVMGERNG

-872 MPLTRTSSG
+872 MPLTRTSNG
-881 DLGVKAQLS
+881 DLGVKAQLA

-916 GYVVSLMMSGYAKN
+916 GYVVSLVMSGYAKN